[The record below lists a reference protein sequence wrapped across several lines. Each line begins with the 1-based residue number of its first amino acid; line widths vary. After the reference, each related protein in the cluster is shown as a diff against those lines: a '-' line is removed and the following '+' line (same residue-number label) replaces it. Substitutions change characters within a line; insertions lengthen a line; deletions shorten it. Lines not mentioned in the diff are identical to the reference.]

1 MKKETR
7 NTVKAGV
14 KIGALAGGL
23 IFLVLGL
30 VPAFYLSSYG
40 AVMAL
45 SALSGGPV
53 AAGMVVRVVVVVASV
68 AGICTAWAASIGAG
82 AAAGSALGYVAEAL
96 TPKHAE
102 EAMKSEG

>member
-1 MKKETR
+1 MKKETN

-23 IFLVLGL
+23 LFLVLGL
-30 VPAFYLSSYG
+30 VPAFYLSSFG

-53 AAGMVVRVVVVVASV
+53 AAGMVVRAVVVVTSV
-68 AGICTAWAASIGAG
+68 AGICAAWAASIGAG

-96 TPKHAE
+96 TPKHEE
-102 EAMKSEG
+102 EAQRAES